1 MCLLA
6 FTFSI
11 LLKLNLFSQS
21 PLLLDQSLEG
31 PFLSLSIRPKPSEFI
46 TIALLD
52 PLFVLNEC

>member
-1 MCLLA
+1 MFPLD

-11 LLKLNLFSQS
+11 LLKLNLFSECL
-21 PLLLDQSLEG
+21 LLLDQSLEE
-31 PFLSLSIRPKPSEFI
+31 PFLSLSLSLKPIEFI